1 MSTCPAGKQ
10 FPQGVWVGFSGDAV
24 HSSYFSFLHLLF
36 PVLSGEHG
44 NSVP

>member
-10 FPQGVWVGFSGDAV
+10 FPQAVWVGFSGDAF

-36 PVLSGEHG
+36 PVLSGERG